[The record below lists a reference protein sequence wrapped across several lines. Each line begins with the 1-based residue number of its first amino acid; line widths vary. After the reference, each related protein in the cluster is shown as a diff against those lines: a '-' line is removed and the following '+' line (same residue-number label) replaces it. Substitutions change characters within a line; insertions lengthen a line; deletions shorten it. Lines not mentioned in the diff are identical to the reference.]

1 MAGIGRRG
9 VLAATGA
16 MLPLGL
22 PLLAR
27 AQTAAGPYPSRP
39 VRLIV
44 PFAAGGPVDIVA
56 RLMAP
61 VMAATL
67 GQSVVIEARP
77 GAGGVIG
84 VDAIA
89 KATPDGHVAGFA
101 SAGTLVLS
109 PHLQKQ
115 MPYRTFEDLSPVT
128 LAVVVNEP
136 LVVAANAPWRNLA
149 ELIAAAKAAPGRLT
163 YGSSGPGGMPHLAG
177 ELLKQAAGG
186 LDITHV
192 PYRGGAPVA
201 LALLAG
207 EVSMGFPDLPAV
219 LPQIRDGRLRA
230 LAMGTEERSPFLPE
244 VPTFAEAGLP
254 GVLTNNWHAMVLP
267 ARTPEPVVAAL
278 HRAATAALADPETAQ
293 KLRDQGA
300 IPMGGSPAQLTAFLR
315 QEDARWSAV
324 IRTAGITLD

>member
-1 MAGIGRRG
+1 L
-9 VLAATGA
+9 LAAAGA
-16 MLPLGL
+16 GL
-22 PLLAR
+22 PVAALAQ
-27 AQTAAGPYPSRP
+27 ATAPYPSRP

-61 VMAATL
+61 VMSATL

-84 VDAIA
+84 VDGIA
-89 KATPDGHVAGFA
+89 KAPPDGHVAGFA

-115 MPYRTFEDLSPVT
+115 MPYRPFEDLAPVT

-136 LVVAANAPWRNLA
+136 LVVAANAPWKTLA
-149 ELIAAAKAAPGRLT
+149 ELIAAAKAQPGKLT

-177 ELLKQAAGG
+177 ELFKQAAGG

-192 PYRGGAPVA
+192 PYRGGGPVA

-207 EVSMGFPDLPAV
+207 EVSMGLPDLPAV
-219 LPQIRDGRLRA
+219 LPHIRDGKLRA
-230 LAMGTEERSPFLPE
+230 LAMGTEQRSPFLPE
-244 VPTFAEAGLP
+244 VPTFAELGLP
-254 GVLTNNWHAMVLP
+254 GVLTDNWHAMMLP

-300 IPMGGSPAQLTAFLR
+300 IPKGGSPAELTAFMR
-315 QEDARWSAV
+315 REDARWSEV
-324 IRTAGITLD
+324 IRKAGITLD